1 VDLIKQSLIL
11 GGVVMACYGVFMR
24 SVTGAAQLI
33 GAPAAETLKAS
44 GELLSQLGMRAG
56 GVLLVLAVLDYGYG
70 LYKHEKSLRMTKQE
84 VKDEYRQQEGDPMVK
99 ALRRRAARAL
109 VQRQITVE
117 VPRADVVVTNPTHFA
132 VALRY
137 DREADAAPVVVAKGA
152 DLMAKRIRELA
163 KEHDVPVIENP
174 LLARALY
181 KAVGVS
187 GVIPPDLFRAVAELL
202 AYVYRQRDKAAKFS

>member
-1 VDLIKQSLIL
+1 
-11 GGVVMACYGVFMR
+11 
-24 SVTGAAQLI
+24 
-33 GAPAAETLKAS
+33 
-44 GELLSQLGMRAG
+44 
-56 GVLLVLAVLDYGYG
+56 
-70 LYKHEKSLRMTKQE
+70 
-84 VKDEYRQQEGDPMVK
+84 
-99 ALRRRAARAL
+99 
-109 VQRQITVE
+109 VE

-202 AYVYRQRDKAAKFS
+202 AYVYRQRDKAAKFSPEEVAGLPASRSERRLRSSPSMRNRPTTLLSTSDVEFEAAQFQPARLVAAQFL